1 MSHQAGKGKANF
13 QELGLEN
20 FQEGE
25 DDFRKSSR
33 KLLFYMD
40 YLLITDFQKFFVYK
54 EFPRKLYI
62 FFFVL
67 LHFSFFKFLYTSDI
81 LCCYPSE
88 NSFHV
93 SPF

>member
-13 QELGLEN
+13 QEPGLGN

-40 YLLITDFQKFFVYK
+40 HLLITDFQKFFVYN
-54 EFPRKLYI
+54 EFPLKLYI
-62 FFFVL
+62 FFFFFFDSAVL
-67 LHFSFFKFLYTSDI
+67 FL
-81 LCCYPSE
+81 
-88 NSFHV
+88 F
-93 SPF
+93 

>member
-1 MSHQAGKGKANF
+1 MSHQAGKRKANF
-13 QELGLEN
+13 QEPGLGN

-40 YLLITDFQKFFVYK
+40 YLLINDFQKIFIYN
-54 EFPRKLYI
+54 EFPLKLYY
-62 FFFVL
+62 FFFHSAVL
-67 LHFSFFKFLYTSDI
+67 SSDI
-81 LCCYPSE
+81 LCYYPLE

>member
-13 QELGLEN
+13 QEPGLAN

-33 KLLFYMD
+33 KLLFYTD
-40 YLLITDFQKFFVYK
+40 YLLIPDFQNFFVYN
-54 EFPRKLYI
+54 EFPLKLYN
-62 FFFVL
+62 FLSF
-67 LHFSFFKFLYTSDI
+67 FSFFKFLYTSDI
-81 LCCYPSE
+81 LWYYPSE